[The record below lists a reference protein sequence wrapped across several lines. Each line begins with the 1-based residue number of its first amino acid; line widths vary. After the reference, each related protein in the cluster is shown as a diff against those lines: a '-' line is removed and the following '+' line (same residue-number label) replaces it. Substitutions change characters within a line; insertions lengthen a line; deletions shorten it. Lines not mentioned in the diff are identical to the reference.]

1 MLKTEPFDCAINKKF
16 CSVDGGRDICHSRQK
31 KMLMPGGQPGGGCWA
46 QGELTDALVAVRCAN
61 DVFSLARKI
70 VRPHGG
76 AEFRAK
82 FPDFCMSVQS
92 CCALASGVNQRG
104 NLICSVNFP

>member
-1 MLKTEPFDCAINKKF
+1 
-16 CSVDGGRDICHSRQK
+16 
-31 KMLMPGGQPGGGCWA
+31 MLMPGGQPGGGGGCWA